1 MALDAPLVAVL
12 AVMAIAG
19 FASGFVN
26 PILAAVTFERIPP
39 HLVGRVSSLISS
51 LCWSTIPFGGLVA
64 GLVVTGVGLDP
75 SMLAFG
81 IGYLVLTLLPIVLP
95 VFRQMNDRPE
105 PVVEPADRTDTE
117 RAADTTTPRLATL
130 PRRAGDQD

>member
-1 MALDAPLVAVL
+1 M
-12 AVMAIAG
+12 
-19 FASGFVN
+19 
-26 PILAAVTFERIPP
+26 
-39 HLVGRVSSLISS
+39 ISS

-64 GLVVTGVGLDP
+64 GPVVTGVGLDP

-81 IGYLVLTLLPIVLP
+81 IGYLLLTLLPIVLP

-130 PRRAGDQD
+130 RR